1 MSEYAVIES
10 MEKTKK
16 LMDYMIENNL
26 IVEII
31 ISIMGESNGQI
42 KKLFFASDF
51 TCITFAYLFSISCNS
66 AKTKWSNT

>member
-31 ISIMGESNGQI
+31 ISIIGESNGQI
-42 KKLFFASDF
+42 KKLLFLHLILHVLLLLIFF
-51 TCITFAYLFSISCNS
+51 L
-66 AKTKWSNT
+66 